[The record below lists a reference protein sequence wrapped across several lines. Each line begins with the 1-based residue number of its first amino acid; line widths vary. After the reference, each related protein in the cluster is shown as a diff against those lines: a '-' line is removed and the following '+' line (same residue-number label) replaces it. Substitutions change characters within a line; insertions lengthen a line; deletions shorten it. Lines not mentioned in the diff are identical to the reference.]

1 MRGRRLFRAFA
12 RSGWSPWHLV
22 GALILVALAVFVT
35 SDAWRDM
42 FRIAVKDEES
52 SHAFLVP
59 IVVAWLVWVR
69 RKRLRHCRPTM
80 LWVGPAM
87 AALGGIMYSLG
98 DTHLL
103 QSVWHCGALLV
114 AVGCLL
120 TVLGAG
126 VLRALLPAFVVLLFI
141 IPVPGRVRQRIAIP
155 LQTATAHV
163 TQAVF
168 ELGESSVKRSGNLLN
183 INGVDVAV
191 GEACNGLRMM
201 FALVLVSYTFAFG
214 SPLKN
219 YVRVIVLLASPAS
232 AVLCNVIRLIPTVW
246 AFGNYSPSTAAVVHD
261 VGGWVMLGIS
271 FALLMGLL
279 RLLRWA
285 LVPVTPF
292 TLAYE

>member
-1 MRGRRLFRAFA
+1 M
-12 RSGWSPWHLV
+12 
-22 GALILVALAVFVT
+22 VALAVVVT

-42 FRIAVKDEES
+42 LRIAVKDEES

-59 IVVAWLVWVR
+59 IAVTWLVWVR
-69 RKRLRHCRPTM
+69 RKRLRHCSPTKV
-80 LWVGPAM
+80 WVGPVI

-126 VLRALLPAFVVLLFI
+126 LIRAFLPAFVVLLFI

-168 ELGESSVKRSGNLLN
+168 ELGETSVKRSGNLLN

-219 YVRVIVLLASPAS
+219 YVRLIVLAASPAS
-232 AVLCNVIRLIPTVW
+232 AVLCNVLRLVPTVW
-246 AFGNYSPSTAAVVHD
+246 AFGNYSPRTAALVHD

-271 FALLMGLL
+271 FALLMALL